1 MFRTIFWA
9 ALLLSAGLELTI
21 ADSQIPLTYVPKK
34 VRAAIQE
41 YVPGAQ
47 LTEARIGSDDSWGTK
62 YSCEYFRAGHKGRIE
77 LAESGHLL
85 DVDEDLV
92 LTEVPALIRRVAAR
106 EARGG
111 AMRKA
116 SIEMDAGTLVYKT
129 ESFYGLTDTKVKL
142 KITRSGE
149 VIARDFD

>member
-1 MFRTIFWA
+1 MTRQE
-9 ALLLSAGLELTI
+9 LS
-21 ADSQIPLTYVPKK
+21 K
-34 VRAAIQE
+34 R
-41 YVPGAQ
+41 
-47 LTEARIGSDDSWGTK
+47 
-62 YSCEYFRAGHKGRIE
+62 HKGHIE
-77 LAESGHLL
+77 VGESGHLL

-92 LTEVPALIRRVAAR
+92 LTEVPALIRRVAAE

>member
-1 MFRTIFWA
+1 MSRKYSWT
-9 ALLLSAGLELTI
+9 ALLLISLVGLAL

-34 VRAAIQE
+34 VRAAIEE

-62 YSCEYFRAGHKGRIE
+62 YSCDYFRAGHKGHIE

-92 LTEVPALIRRVAAR
+92 LTEVPALIRRVAGK

-111 AMRKA
+111 VMRKA
-116 SIEMDAGTLVYKT
+116 LSRWMPVLL
-129 ESFYGLTDTKVKL
+129 STKPN
-142 KITRSGE
+142 RST
-149 VIARDFD
+149 A